1 MKKIKTLLIA
11 LILTT
16 AFLNAQSIKL
26 MTYNIRL
33 ELASDGEN
41 DWNHRKLFFAD
52 QVKFY
57 APDIMGLQ
65 EAMPSQVNYLDTA
78 IKYLKHVGIGREGV
92 NKGEASSIFYNAA
105 KYKLIV
111 SKTFW
116 LSQTPD
122 TVSKGWDAS
131 FLRVCTY
138 ALFTDIKTNKSF
150 WVFNTHLD
158 NDGQIARENGVK
170 MILDKIK
177 EVNKKNLPVFF
188 LGDFN
193 STPDNVV
200 ITNTK
205 KLMSDSREVSIQ
217 KPFGPKGTFNGF
229 NFTKT
234 VTDRIDYIFVPKTGQ
249 VKVNKYAVLS
259 DSDNLRYPSDHLP
272 VFIEASFIN
281 P

>member
-1 MKKIKTLLIA
+1 MSKIKLL
-11 LILTT
+11 LFVL
-16 AFLNAQSIKL
+16 AFSFTYLNAQTIRI

-41 DWNHRKLFFAD
+41 DWNHRKIFFAD
-52 QVKFY
+52 QVKYY
-57 APDIMGLQ
+57 APDILGLQ

-78 IKYLKHVGIGREGV
+78 IKYLNHVGIGREGV
-92 NKGEASSIFYNAA
+92 NKGEASSIFYNTTR
-105 KYKLIV
+105 YKLIK

-116 LSQTPD
+116 LSETPD

-138 ALFTDIKTNKSF
+138 ALFTDIKTKKSF

-158 NDGQIARENGVK
+158 NDGQVAREKGVK
-170 MILDKIK
+170 MILDKIR
-177 EVNKKNLPVFF
+177 EVNKNNLPVFF
-188 LGDFN
+188 MGDFN
-193 STPDNVV
+193 STPDNIV
-200 ITNTK
+200 ILSTK
-205 KLMSDSREVSIQ
+205 KIMSDSRDVSAQ

-229 NFTKT
+229 DFTKP
-234 VTDRIDYIFVPKTGQ
+234 VTDRIDYIFVPKSGQ

-281 P
+281 Q